1 MANNRDV
8 TSQVGML
15 QSLVNRGRLVWRLL
29 RDPRVP
35 IYLKVL
41 PVGALVYV
49 LSPLDFVPDLAPL
62 LGQVDDIG
70 VLLAGVEGFIALC
83 PQHIVDEH
91 MAAIRAG
98 QGDRQGYTP
107 AHTGNRSETI
117 DGEWRVK

>member
-1 MANNRDV
+1 
-8 TSQVGML
+8 
-15 QSLVNRGRLVWRLL
+15 
-29 RDPRVP
+29 
-35 IYLKVL
+35 
-41 PVGALVYV
+41 
-49 LSPLDFVPDLAPL
+49 

-98 QGDRQGYTP
+98 QGYTP